1 MDWETVGK
9 QFIEAGLP
17 LLGTILGGPLGGLAG
32 KAAGSLIASKLGCEE
47 TELNPDM
54 LINALADP
62 ATLATLKELELS
74 HTLELES
81 LIMQDRA
88 SARQREIEITKVTGT
103 RDINLYIM
111 AWILFAGFFSLLG
124 LLMFHSLPADQS
136 GVIYMLF
143 GSLSTGFGSVV
154 AYFFGSSKS
163 SKEKTALL
171 TQGK

>member
-1 MDWETVGK
+1 MNWKTVGK

-74 HTLELES
+74 HALELES

-124 LLMFHSLPADQS
+124 LLMFHTLPDDQS